1 MHPELLNNAVF
12 LRYYRHWQ
20 ADPSSIV
27 FAPIAEFFLRY
38 GMIDDAFRVC
48 RAGVKRHPALVS
60 GRIVMARIHL
70 ARGNWEEAEEELRR
84 VQAIVPQNASAREM
98 MEEIASVRQRERDAG
113 VEVHPARAF
122 VPLAGVKLGD
132 SSRGAEGDEAAGL
145 PRPIAPSWKTVTM
158 ANIFA
163 AQGHVEQARGIY
175 QAILASDPANEAARR
190 GLAAL

>member
-20 ADPSSIV
+20 GDPGSIV

-48 RAGVKRHPALVS
+48 RAGIKRHPALVS

-84 VQAIVPQNASAREM
+84 VQAVVPQNAAAREM
-98 MEEIASVRQRERDAG
+98 MEEIAAVRRREREAG
-113 VEVHPARAF
+113 GEAYPARAF
-122 VPLAGVKLGD
+122 VPLAGVPLPG
-132 SSRGAEGDEAAGL
+132 RPDEAEDGDAHGP